1 MRMPS
6 FDHYMGAMRLLGVFL
21 VGCIV
26 GGIVLHS
33 LFVAKFEA
41 MYNTVYGLEAKLGQY
56 EADIAKLKQYKNQHT
71 VIKSIQIRVLETD
84 SSDSRLDK
92 MTESEL
98 VKRVNRDLS
107 ILLGRSIYDID
118 ADANLVRKLLE
129 SKTFVDV
136 NGKDYAIKLETVLL
150 ADNVLQVWMSA
161 RIKAKPPST

>member
-1 MRMPS
+1 MRVPS
-6 FDHYMGAMRLLGVFL
+6 FYRYAGALRLLGVFL

-26 GGIVLHS
+26 GGVVLHS

-71 VIKSIQIRVLETD
+71 VIKSIQIRVLEESTR
-84 SSDSRLDK
+84 SARLDR
-92 MTESEL
+92 MTETEL
-98 VKRVNRDLS
+98 VKRVKEDLS

-129 SKTFVDV
+129 SKTYEDV
-136 NGKDYAIKLETVLL
+136 SGKDYAIELKTVLL
-150 ADNVLQVWMSA
+150 ADNVLQVWMTV
-161 RIKAKPPST
+161 RVKAKPPA